1 MKHFFKEYKRTIL
14 ASLAGA
20 AAGYLYYALV
30 GCSSGGCMISS
41 NPYISSVYGA
51 IMGIVAMGLP
61 ESNKIKTTT
70 NNE

>member
-1 MKHFFKEYKRTIL
+1 MKHFFKEYKKTIL
-14 ASLAGA
+14 ASLTGA

-41 NPYISSVYGA
+41 NPYVSSVYGA